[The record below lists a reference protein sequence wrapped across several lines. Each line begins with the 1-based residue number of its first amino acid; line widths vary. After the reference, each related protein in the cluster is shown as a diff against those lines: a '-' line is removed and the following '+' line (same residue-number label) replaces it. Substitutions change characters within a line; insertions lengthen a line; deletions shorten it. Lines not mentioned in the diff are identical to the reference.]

1 MSVGGCSARPGPDGS
16 RKAAIRLPRSA
27 STNLELREKSRER
40 ILAAALEVFAEKGY
54 EAASISDVTERAA
67 VSRGLVT
74 YYFPGKIKLAAELL
88 DRWLDGI
95 AGLLELTGTADERL
109 AGIIDG
115 SLLAAASTLPIQ
127 RLAITLMMQ
136 PGTHPVF
143 AEVEAAKSGRLS
155 QVEDAIRAVFTAR
168 GAADPAVE
176 EMLLRA
182 TLEGVTVKLAIYP
195 TTFPVEAVRRRLYA
209 GYDLPAPDAPLP
221 ITSPPATRL
230 RAK

>member
-1 MSVGGCSARPGPDGS
+1 V
-16 RKAAIRLPRSA
+16 PRSA
-27 STNLELREKSRER
+27 TANHQLRERSRER
-40 ILAAALEVFAEKGY
+40 ILSAALEVFAAKGY
-54 EAASISDVTERAA
+54 EAASISEITATA
-67 VSRGLVT
+67 GVSRGLVS
-74 YYFPGKIKLAAELL
+74 YYFATKEQLAAELL

-95 AGLLELTGTADERL
+95 TGILDIQGTPDERL

-115 SLLAAASTLPIQ
+115 ALMAAATTLPIQ

-136 PGTHPVF
+136 PSTHDVF
-143 AEVEAAKSGRLS
+143 AQVEADKNARLA
-155 QVEDAIRAVFTAR
+155 QVEDAIRSVFADR

-195 TTFPVEAVRRRLYA
+195 HTFPLEAVRRRLYVT
-209 GYDLPAPDAPLP
+209 YSLPAPIAPLP
-221 ITSPPATRL
+221 VPSPPVHRL

>member
-1 MSVGGCSARPGPDGS
+1 M
-16 RKAAIRLPRSA
+16 PRSVN
-27 STNLELREKSRER
+27 TNRELREKSRER
-40 ILAAALEVFAEKGY
+40 ILAAALEVFAAKGY
-54 EAASISDVTERAA
+54 EAASISDVTQRAE

-74 YYFPGKIKLAAELL
+74 YYFPTKQQLAAELL

-95 AGLLELTGTADERL
+95 GAILALQGSADEKL

-115 SLLAAASTLPIQ
+115 TLMAAATTLPIQ
-127 RLAITLMMQ
+127 RLAISLMMQ
-136 PGTHPVF
+136 PTTHDVF
-143 AEVEAAKSGRLS
+143 AAVESAKSAR
-155 QVEDAIRAVFTAR
+155 VVEIEDAIRSIFVER

-195 TTFPVEAVRRRLYA
+195 ETFPVEAVRRRLHAAY
-209 GYDLPAPDAPLP
+209 GLPEPGTPLP
-221 ITSPPATRL
+221 IDSPKVDRL

>member
-1 MSVGGCSARPGPDGS
+1 MAEER
-16 RKAAIRLPRSA
+16 AAIRLPRSV
-27 STNLELREKSRER
+27 STNEELRAKSRER
-40 ILAAALEVFAEKGY
+40 ILAAALDVFAEKGY
-54 EAASISDVTERAA
+54 EAASISDVTERAG

-74 YYFPGKIKLAAELL
+74 YYFPGKTKLAAELL

-95 AGLLELTGTADERL
+95 GAILQLQGSADEKL

-115 SLLAAASTLPIQ
+115 TLMAAATTLPIQ
-127 RLAITLMMQ
+127 RLAISLMMQ
-136 PGTHPVF
+136 PSTHQVF
-143 AEVEAAKSGRLS
+143 AQVEADKAIRVA
-155 QVEDAIRAVFTAR
+155 QIEDAIRSIFADR

-195 TTFPVEAVRRRLYA
+195 ETFPVEAVRRRLYA
-209 GYDLPAPDAPLP
+209 TYALPAPQAPLP
-221 ITSPPATRL
+221 ITSPPVDRL

>member
-1 MSVGGCSARPGPDGS
+1 M
-16 RKAAIRLPRSA
+16 PRSA
-27 STNLELREKSRER
+27 STNRELREKSRER

-54 EAASISDVTERAA
+54 EAASISDVTQRAE

-74 YYFPGKIKLAAELL
+74 YYFASKLSLAAELL

-95 AGLLELTGTADERL
+95 GAILDLTGTPDERL

-115 SLLAAASTLPIQ
+115 TLMAAASTLPIQ
-127 RLAITLMMQ
+127 RLAISLMMQ
-136 PGTHPVF
+136 PTTHPVF
-143 AEVEAAKSGRLS
+143 AEVESAKAARVT
-155 QVEDAIRAVFTAR
+155 QIEDAIRAIFTAR
-168 GAADPAVE
+168 GADDPAVE

-195 TTFPVEAVRRRLYA
+195 ESFPVEAVRRRLHASY
-209 GYDLPAPDAPLP
+209 GLPVPVDPLP
-221 ITSPPATRL
+221 INSPPVDRL

>member
-1 MSVGGCSARPGPDGS
+1 V
-16 RKAAIRLPRSA
+16 PRSA
-27 STNLELREKSRER
+27 STNRELREKSRER

-54 EAASISDVTERAA
+54 EAASISDVTTRAE

-74 YYFPGKIKLAAELL
+74 YYFANKQLLAAELL

-95 AGLLELTGTADERL
+95 GAILTLQGSADEKL

-115 SLLAAASTLPIQ
+115 TLMAAVSTLPIQ
-127 RLAITLMMQ
+127 RLAITLMLQ
-136 PGTHPVF
+136 PATHPVF
-143 AEVEAAKSGRLS
+143 AEVETAKANRVE
-155 QVEDAIRAVFTAR
+155 QIEDAIRSIFADR
-168 GAADPAVE
+168 GATDPAVE

-195 TTFPVEAVRRRLYA
+195 ETFPVEAIRHRLHASY
-209 GYDLPAPDAPLP
+209 GLPAPGTPLP
-221 ITSPPATRL
+221 ISSPAVDRL

>member
-1 MSVGGCSARPGPDGS
+1 
-16 RKAAIRLPRSA
+16 LPRSA
-27 STNLELREKSRER
+27 STNQELREKSRER

-54 EAASISDVTERAA
+54 EAASISDVTQRAE

-74 YYFPGKIKLAAELL
+74 YYFASKQLLAAELL

-95 AGLLELTGTADERL
+95 GAILHLQGSADEKL
-109 AGIIDG
+109 TGIIDG
-115 SLLAAASTLPIQ
+115 TLMAAATTLPVQ
-127 RLAITLMMQ
+127 RLAISLMMQ
-136 PGTHPVF
+136 PSTHQVF
-143 AEVEAAKSGRLS
+143 AQVEADKAIRVA
-155 QVEDAIRAVFTAR
+155 QIEDAIRSIFADR

-195 TTFPVEAVRRRLYA
+195 ETFPLEAVRRRLHA
-209 GYDLPAPDAPLP
+209 SYDLPVPTAPLP
-221 ITSPPATRL
+221 IHSPQVNRL